1 VTALVVLIF
10 LVMVLLAVMSAFAV
24 PWLAIIPAVLAT
36 IAIVWLVLSAISP
49 RPVGEQMRRSRDRT
63 PDLLGPGHEDDP
75 DVTGPGR

>member
-1 VTALVVLIF
+1 MTALVVLIF
-10 LVMVLLAVMSAFAV
+10 LVMVLLGVMSAFAA
-24 PWLAIIPAVLAT
+24 PWLAVIPVVLGT

-49 RPVGEQMRRSRDRT
+49 RPVGERLRRTQRRS